1 MTKVPLGGYNIDEE
15 QRGSSKREDDAMSI
29 STTTFRIAQRTLSG
43 PEAFEQILLALREVL
58 PYCLIDCVQ
67 LNRHKFPINANRYPR
82 AIWHEL
88 LSKREWHPKLVY
100 HLVNSLA
107 ETDHVRR
114 MSEQAEFARLIND
127 PNTHVMLHGTVLYE
141 SEGTPDML
149 QARGIPV
156 AQSHGCDLQVDA
168 YTEFVK
174 KAHRDKE
181 FEESHAVQ
189 REQYGRLSF
198 LEEEQVEQPT
208 QSAVL

>member
-1 MTKVPLGGYNIDEE
+1 
-15 QRGSSKREDDAMSI
+15 MSI
-29 STTTFRIAQRTLSG
+29 STTTFRIAQRTKTG
-43 PEAFEQILLALREVL
+43 PQAFEQVLLALREVL

-67 LNRHKFPINANRYPR
+67 LNRTKFPINTNRYPR
-82 AIWHEL
+82 AIWNEL

-107 ETDHVRR
+107 ETDHTLR
-114 MSEQAEFARLIND
+114 MAQQADFARLVND
-127 PNTHVMLHGTVLYE
+127 EATQVMLHGTILYE

-149 QARGIPV
+149 QARGIPI
-156 AQSHGCDLQVDA
+156 AQAHGCDLQVDA

-174 KAHRDKE
+174 KAQRDKE

-198 LEEEQVEQPT
+198 LETE
-208 QSAVL
+208 QSAVS